1 MPPDPPNATIA
12 ALFDELADLY
22 ELDGAVVHRVL
33 AYRNAAKTVR
43 EAPRSVA
50 ALTREGKVTD
60 LPGIGRTL
68 EEKIVALLD
77 TGSIPAA
84 EKLRAKFPVGLVDMT
99 RLPGLGP
106 KRARKLF
113 DELGIDS
120 LDALRAAAETEQLR
134 NVKGFGP
141 KFEEAV
147 LAAFASGVADQPR
160 ARMLLHKAL
169 ELGDAIVDALREHP
183 AADRVELAGS
193 ARRLVDSVKDLDVIA
208 TATDP
213 PALLAALGDIDL
225 VETASGTENNTA
237 RATTHTG
244 LQIDV
249 RVVEPDQFGNVLQ
262 HLTGS
267 KAHNMALREMVVRRG
282 LHVSEY
288 GVLDD
293 ATGETHRCATEE
305 EVYALLGLPWIPP
318 ELREDR
324 GDLQLRSAEDVPK
337 LIEQGDLRG
346 DLHMHTILSDGRNTA
361 EEMAVTA
368 RDRGLEYIA
377 ITDHSA
383 THGFGNHVA
392 PDELRRQIE
401 RIRALDE
408 RVEGIRVLIGTE
420 TNIGLDGRP
429 DYDDDLLAEL
439 DWVVASVHTSF
450 AIDARAMTDRSIA
463 ANEHPLVDAIG
474 HPTGRKIEHRAA
486 YGVEMDR
493 IIEAAARTGTMIE
506 INSAPD
512 RRDLNDVH
520 ARAAAEAGVRILVN
534 SDSHGVNTLG
544 TTRWG
549 IATARR
555 AWLTAAD
562 VANTLP
568 WEEFARLRKRARR

>member
-1 MPPDPPNATIA
+1 MPPDPPNVTIA

-33 AYRNAAKTVR
+33 AYRNAAKSVR
-43 EAPRSVA
+43 EAPHSVA
-50 ALTREGKVTD
+50 ALTREGKVTT

-68 EEKIVALLD
+68 EDKIKALID
-77 TGSIPAA
+77 TGTIPAA

-120 LDALRAAAETEQLR
+120 LDALQAAAQTQQLR
-134 NVKGFGP
+134 NVKGFGV
-141 KFEEAV
+141 KFEEQV
-147 LAAFASGVADQPR
+147 LAAFAAGVADAPR
-160 ARMLLHKAL
+160 PRMVLHKAL
-169 ELGDAIVDALREHP
+169 QVGEAIVAALRAHP

-193 ARRLVDSVKDLDVIA
+193 ARRLVDSVKDLDIVA
-208 TATDP
+208 TASDP
-213 PALLAALGDIDL
+213 SALLAALGEIDL
-225 VETASGTENNTA
+225 VEGSAGTANNTA
-237 RATTHTG
+237 RARTHTG
-244 LQIDV
+244 VALDL
-249 RVVEPDQFGNVLQ
+249 RVVEPDQFGNVMQ

-267 KAHNMALREMVVRRG
+267 KNHNMALREQVVRRG

-293 ATGETHRCATEE
+293 ATGTTHRCATEE

-324 GDLQLRSAEDVPK
+324 GELAFRSADDVPV
-337 LIEQGDLRG
+337 LVEQSDLRG
-346 DLHMHTILSDGRNTA
+346 DLHMHTVLSDGRNTA
-361 EEMAVTA
+361 EEMALAA
-368 RDRGLEYIA
+368 REMGLSYIA

-383 THGFGNHVA
+383 SHGFGNHVD

-408 RVEGIRVLIGTE
+408 GIEGITVLIGTE
-420 TNIGLDGRP
+420 ANIGTDGRP

-439 DWVVASVHTSF
+439 DWVIGSVHTSF
-450 AIDARAMTDRSIA
+450 AISSAAMTDRIVA
-463 ANEHPLVDAIG
+463 AIEHPLVDAIG
-474 HPTGRKIEHRAA
+474 HPTGRKIERRAP
-486 YGVEMDR
+486 YGVDMER
-493 IIEAAARTGTMIE
+493 VIEAAARTGTMIE

-512 RRDLNDVH
+512 RRDLNDVN
-520 ARAAAEAGVRILVN
+520 ARAAARAGVRIIVN
-534 SDSHGVNTLG
+534 SDAHGANTLPH
-544 TTRWG
+544 TRWG
-549 IATARR
+549 VATARR
-555 AWLTAAD
+555 GWLTAAD

-568 WEEFARLRKRARR
+568 WEEFAPLRKRARR